1 MKSISIAKD
10 IIPIGEFKT
19 SISKWIN
26 KTKNTG
32 QPIIITQNGR
42 PAAVMITP
50 NDFDDLQQSKLFVES
65 VSRGI
70 ADAESGN
77 VYNTENLISEI
88 ENRRKKR
95 ENTKS
100 GLDQ

>member
-1 MKSISIAKD
+1 MRNISIAKD

-50 NDFDDLQQSKLFVES
+50 KDFDELQHSKLFVES

-70 ADAESGN
+70 ADAEAGDLFSSEQLQ
-77 VYNTENLISEI
+77 TEL
-88 ENRRKKR
+88 ENRRKIR
-95 ENTKS
+95 EKIKTSMDK
-100 GLDQ
+100 

>member
-32 QPIIITQNGR
+32 QPVIITQNGR

-70 ADAESGN
+70 ADAESN
-77 VYNTENLISEI
+77 NTYNTEQLLSELDT
-88 ENRRKKR
+88 RRIKR
-95 ENTKS
+95 EKIKTS
-100 GLDQ
+100 LDK

>member
-1 MKSISIAKD
+1 MKNISIAKD

-50 NDFDDLQQSKLFVES
+50 NDFDDLQHSKFFVES

-70 ADAESGN
+70 ADAEAGN
-77 VYNTENLISEI
+77 IFSTEQLSSEL

-95 ENTKS
+95 EKIKTS
-100 GLDQ
+100 MDQ

>member
-1 MKSISIAKD
+1 MKNISIAKD

-26 KTKNTG
+26 KTKVTG
-32 QPIIITQNGR
+32 QPVIITQNGR

-50 NDFDDLQQSKLFVES
+50 NYFDELQQSRLFLES

-77 VYNTENLISEI
+77 VFNTEQLLSELDK
-88 ENRRKKR
+88 RRKKR
-95 ENTKS
+95 EKIKVS
-100 GLDQ
+100 LDK

>member
-1 MKSISIAKD
+1 MKNIRIAED

-26 KTKNTG
+26 KSKTTG
-32 QPIIITQNGR
+32 QPIVITQNGR

-50 NDFDDLQQSKLFVES
+50 DEYDQLQHARYFTES

-70 ADAESGN
+70 ADADTGKIF
-77 VYNTENLISEI
+77 NTDQVLEELDR
-88 ENRRKKR
+88 RRKFR
-95 ENTKS
+95 ENS
-100 GLDQ
+100 